1 MNLSDLREGE
11 LKSAFNAL
19 EEAFSA
25 LDIDF
30 YLIGALARDTWYA
43 ELNKRSRATKDVDF
57 AVLIGSQ
64 KDYDA
69 VKEYLAE
76 HKNFI
81 AIKNNSFV
89 MKSPDGVEVDI
100 LPFGGIEIDQK
111 VQLTGTGLTN
121 IKVNGFL
128 EVYQA
133 GTEEMKMATGHTFKV
148 ATLPAI
154 VLLKLIAYDDRPEMR
169 FKDAR
174 DIVNIIDHYFDLQAE
189 LIYEHHSD
197 IFEGEEMRG
206 GEIAALVIGRE
217 MKKIAAN
224 NESLHQRLSKI
235 IATQIELKENSAFTR
250 NMVQESGG
258 TVEEAVT
265 LLDRLLQGLT
275 ANNAE
280 MY

>member
-81 AIKNNSFV
+81 TIKNNSFV

-100 LPFGGIEIDQK
+100 LPFGGIEIDQE
-111 VQLTGTGLTN
+111 VQLTGTGLTS

-133 GTEEMKMATGHTFKV
+133 GTEEMKLATGHTFKI

-174 DIVNIIDHYFDLQAE
+174 DMVNIIDNYFDLQAE
-189 LIYEHHSD
+189 LIYEYHFN
-197 IFEGEEMRG
+197 IFEGEEMSEN
-206 GEIAALVIGRE
+206 EIAALVIGRE
-217 MKKIAAN
+217 MHKIIAE
-224 NESLHQRLSKI
+224 NEALFQRLSKI
-235 IATQIELKENSAFTR
+235 ITAQIELKENSAFIR

-258 TVEEAVT
+258 TVEEMT
-265 LLDRLLQGLT
+265 KLLERLLFGFT
-275 ANNAE
+275 ENSE
-280 MY
+280 

>member
-89 MKSPDGVEVDI
+89 MKSPDGVEADI

-197 IFEGEEMRG
+197 IFEGEEMSG

>member
-100 LPFGGIEIDQK
+100 LPFGGIEIDQE
-111 VQLTGTGLTN
+111 VQLTGTGLTS

-133 GTEEMKMATGHTFKV
+133 GTEEVKLATGHTFKV

-197 IFEGEEMRG
+197 IFEGEEMSEN
-206 GEIAALVIGRE
+206 EIAALVIGRE
-217 MKKIAAN
+217 MQKIVAE
-224 NESLHQRLSKI
+224 NEALFQRLSKI
-235 IATQIELKENSAFTR
+235 ITAQIGLKENSAFIR

-258 TVEEAVT
+258 TVEEMT
-265 LLDRLLQGLT
+265 KLLERLLSGFNEKQ
-275 ANNAE
+275 
-280 MY
+280 